1 MRLEQLSYIVAAA
14 DAASI
19 SKAARHLHVSQPC
32 ISQAI
37 LALEDEL
44 GINIFI
50 RSRKGIFPTEQ
61 GEIVL
66 ERAREIISKVGELC
80 FLEQDDGSKV
90 TGKLFLGTIPTL
102 NHSLLSR
109 TLPHIK
115 VRFPKLEIYISENS
129 SDVLKEQVLDGEVD
143 LALVGLPPLCPID
156 GQLEAISITKSSI
169 MACVGK
175 SSPLASRTSI
185 SLRELVQYPIISTS
199 PTVIRE
205 LSRYGSPQHF
215 FHCRNMEASKI
226 AISEGFAIGFYT
238 ALALKFD
245 PYIKYNLIV
254 PLRIEEPLELAFY
267 ILRRRA
273 DTSSVNRCVLEELRN
288 QFANIG
294 KLLHSVEWPDSDKP
308 QGVSGDDGGCL
319 EQLKNQK

>member
-1 MRLEQLSYIVAAA
+1 MRFEQLSYIVAAA

-19 SKAARHLHVSQPC
+19 SKAAQQLHVSQPC

-37 LALEDEL
+37 LAFEDEL
-44 GINIFI
+44 GVNIFV

-66 ERAREIISKVGELC
+66 EKAREILSKVGELR
-80 FLEQDDGSKV
+80 FLDQNDGTKV

-102 NHSLLSR
+102 NYSLLSR

-115 VRFPKLEIYISENS
+115 IRFPKLDIYVSENS
-129 SDVLKEQVLDGEVD
+129 SDVLKEQVLDGQVD
-143 LALVGLPPLCPID
+143 LVLVGFPLLTPID
-156 GQLEAISITKSSI
+156 RQLEAIPITKSSI

-199 PTVIRE
+199 PTVVRK
-205 LSRYGSPQHF
+205 LSQYGTPQHF
-215 FHCRNMEASKI
+215 FHCQNMEASKI

-238 ALALKFD
+238 ALALKLD

-254 PLRIEEPLELAFY
+254 PLQIEEPIELAFY

-273 DTSSVNRCVLEELRN
+273 DTSSVNRCVLEEFRK
-288 QFANIG
+288 QFANIEGDLQKCAGQNAEGMQG
-294 KLLHSVEWPDSDKP
+294 KAGGGTGADWK
-308 QGVSGDDGGCL
+308 SGCT
-319 EQLKNQK
+319 